1 MPSGTEQGVF
11 VKNMKYYNKWNN
23 NKIEIESL
31 GTVSIKQFPNEGD
44 VWISKIGVN
53 IGVEQDGSIIDFTR
67 PVLVIKKFNNHMY
80 WILPLSSKQKSL
92 DFYYNFVD
100 KDQNNVSVILAQ
112 LRVSSVKRFI
122 RKIYEIDKSDYNL
135 IKAQLIKFLS

>member
-23 NKIEIESL
+23 NKIEIDSL
-31 GTVSIKQFPNEGD
+31 GAMSVKQFPNEGD

-53 IGVEQDGSIIDFTR
+53 IGVEQDGSVIDFTR

-80 WILPLSSKQKSL
+80 WILPLSSKQKNL

-135 IKAQLIKFLS
+135 IKSQLIKFLS